1 MSRKSYRLTQARIEK
16 DNEERE
22 IQEEILNKETDKTE
36 EVIEKPIERKS
47 GITRDTVLE
56 KVKLL
61 SANFNSSYTKHGQ
74 MCFNSLPYGSITKK
88 TCLETVDSYRNG
100 QLLKEYKDFLNKVVE
115 EVFK

>member
-22 IQEEILNKETDKTE
+22 IQEEFLNEETDKTE

-47 GITRDTVLE
+47 GITRETILE
-56 KVKLL
+56 KVKFL

-74 MCFNSLPYGSITKK
+74 MCFNSLPYGTLSKK
-88 TCLETVDSYRNG
+88 ACIETYEMYRNG
-100 QLLKEYKDFLNKVVE
+100 QLLQEYKDFLKKVIE